1 MQSNFF
7 FYFLK
12 KFDPTC
18 NNNTGRAINYD
29 SLKQMTTMYL
39 ALPLTC
45 FFFLLKRVVNYHL
58 NCWNQIF
65 GLGMTMIPIDRV
77 LYYLYS
83 NLKLK

>member
-1 MQSNFF
+1 MQSKFF

-45 FFFLLKRVVNYHL
+45 FFFYLKSGELSFELLE
-58 NCWNQIF
+58 
-65 GLGMTMIPIDRV
+65 
-77 LYYLYS
+77 S
-83 NLKLK
+83 NLWTWDDNDTHR

>member
-1 MQSNFF
+1 MQSRFF

-39 ALPLTC
+39 ALPLTY
-45 FFFLLKRVVNYHL
+45 FFFYLKSGELSFELLE
-58 NCWNQIF
+58 
-65 GLGMTMIPIDRV
+65 
-77 LYYLYS
+77 S
-83 NLKLK
+83 NLWTWNDNDTHR